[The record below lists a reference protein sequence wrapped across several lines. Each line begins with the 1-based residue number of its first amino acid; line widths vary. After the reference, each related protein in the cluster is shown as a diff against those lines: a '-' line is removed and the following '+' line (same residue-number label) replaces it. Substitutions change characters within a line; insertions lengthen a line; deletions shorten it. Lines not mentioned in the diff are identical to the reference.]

1 MTKAFPSFAILV
13 AIFLSSLAVSAG
25 AQSPSNTSSPSETK
39 TEPETPSKKSKSV
52 YLPVEKK
59 PKLDRSGEPQEG
71 KASYYGEYFF
81 GRKMADGT
89 PMDPDAPIAA
99 SRTLPLGTIVE
110 VTNLENGKK
119 EVVEIRDRGPY
130 IEGRIID
137 LTPKT
142 AESLGMLEQ
151 GVARVMVTP
160 LEVPQA
166 DGTVTTGSGATREA
180 SAAD

>member
-1 MTKAFPSFAILV
+1 MNKKRWFYLLMAAWF
-13 AIFLSSLAVSAG
+13 SSMALSAG
-25 AQSPSNTSSPSETK
+25 AQNSPNKPDTSDTTDSSN
-39 TEPETPSKKSKSV
+39 KKAGSV

-151 GVARVMVTP
+151 GVARVIVTP

-166 DGTVTTGSGATREA
+166 DGTVSTGSGAAREA
-180 SAAD
+180 SAAE